1 MTHPLAWERLLVF
14 VVMVLSR
21 ESYYFLLR
29 HELLQ
34 SFYLQAELEALMEV
48 HQRLDTQKKNQLN

>member
-1 MTHPLAWERLLVF
+1 MEAGSGPRAMTHPLAWERLHVF

-34 SFYLQAELEALMEV
+34 SFCLQAELEALMEV
-48 HQRLDTQKKNQLN
+48 HQR